1 MSSLCIPLCLYGFE
15 SLETPHVCICAGA
28 GQLPSCWPAITLQ
41 EQPWSSCQRS
51 PTEPHRLIVAAA
63 RPEEKQW
70 LLFEV
75 PHVDM
80 IWAAFQ
86 RADDLSLPSL
96 TDIQQF
102 YWSLNCFDL
111 VLDKQGVGF
120 HLKGRLQVPALPRV
134 RRTTGAKSEGLF
146 GRERSCY
153 LGKKSRS
160 ILGGIFC
167 DMPKKMV

>member
-1 MSSLCIPLCLYGFE
+1 MSSLCSPLYLYRFK
-15 SLETPHVCICAGA
+15 SLKTPCVCMCAGA
-28 GQLPSCWPAITLQ
+28 GQLQSCWPAITLQ

-51 PTEPHRLIVAAA
+51 PTQPHRLIVAAA

-75 PHVDM
+75 PHEDM
-80 IWAAFQ
+80 IQAAFQ

-96 TDIQQF
+96 TDIHRF
-102 YWSLNCFDL
+102 YWNLNCFDL

-134 RRTTGAKSEGLF
+134 RTTRAKSEGLF

-160 ILGGIFC
+160 ILGSIFC

>member
-1 MSSLCIPLCLYGFE
+1 MSSLCIPLCLYGSE
-15 SLETPHVCICAGA
+15 SLKTLRVCICAGA
-28 GQLPSCWPAITLQ
+28 GLLQSCRPAITLQ
-41 EQPWSSCQRS
+41 EQPRSSCQRS
-51 PTEPHRLIVAAA
+51 PKRHHRLIVAAA

-70 LLFEV
+70 LFFEV

-80 IWAAFQ
+80 IWAVFQ
-86 RADDLSLPSL
+86 RANELSLPSL

-102 YWSLNCFDL
+102 YWGLNCFDL

-120 HLKGRLQVPALPRV
+120 YLKGKLQVLALPRV
-134 RRTTGAKSEGLF
+134 RRTTRAKSKGLF

-160 ILGGIFC
+160 ILGSIFC